1 MQLYDCI
8 VPYVNSILHRGRFWA
23 ISTPSGSLRWW
34 CLRSCWTVLSNV
46 MQALPGC
53 LLQSPRGEANRILL
67 APALSSMHAMCRTF
81 FPDNANSL
89 NFPRVFCVCLH
100 IHWHSPDHYWTLWTF
115 HKYSLSV
122 CIFPDIRLTI
132 IEFPEFSTSIAYLF
146 AYSLTLAWSLL
157 NSLNF
162 SEVFPICLHIRWY
175 SPDHF

>member
-8 VPYVNSILHRGRFWA
+8 VPYVNSILHRGRSWA

-34 CLRSCWTVLSNV
+34 CLRSCWMVLSNV

-67 APALSSMHAMCRTF
+67 APALSSMHTMCRTF
-81 FPDNANSL
+81 SL
-89 NFPRVFCVCLH
+89 TMQIPW
-100 IHWHSPDHYWTLWTF
+100 ILWTF
-115 HKYSLSV
+115 HEYSLSV
-122 CIFPDIRLTI
+122 SIYVDIRLTI

-146 AYSLTLAWSLL
+146 AYSLTLAWPLL

-162 SEVFPICLHIRWY
+162 PEVFPICLHICWY